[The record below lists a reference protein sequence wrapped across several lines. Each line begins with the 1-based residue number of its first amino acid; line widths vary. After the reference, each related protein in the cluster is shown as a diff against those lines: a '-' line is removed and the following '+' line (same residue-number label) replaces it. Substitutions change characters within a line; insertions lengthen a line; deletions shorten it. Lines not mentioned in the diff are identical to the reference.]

1 MADLLNF
8 SETSQPTLIAREKT
22 GMSVVAPSLTRD
34 IPSDTSLHRTHID
47 ISLVQPLSKERHA
60 TSAKNSSTLK
70 RKKPGPGRSSDG
82 LTIRSP
88 MLLTVGKKEFENIR
102 GERRA
107 EDQSS
112 SRKDDGSVSGMATH
126 EDISVAIFN
135 PAQLLHLADLGTDHQ
150 GLPTLNDNTGT
161 ALSNQTVDAH
171 LV

>member
-1 MADLLNF
+1 
-8 SETSQPTLIAREKT
+8 
-22 GMSVVAPSLTRD
+22 
-34 IPSDTSLHRTHID
+34 
-47 ISLVQPLSKERHA
+47 
-60 TSAKNSSTLK
+60 
-70 RKKPGPGRSSDG
+70 
-82 LTIRSP
+82 

-161 ALSNQTVDAH
+161 ALSNQTMDAH